1 MKKMMRKWAL
11 LITVVVAVTG
21 CAVAA
26 TLAAQ
31 TTDFVLMINGKVV
44 ETEKPIVAIDNSS
57 YLPVRE
63 LSEKLGFD
71 VTWHEQFGGQKK
83 VVDIQTNSKNVI
95 HDWIKETM
103 KLDLPENTRALDYT
117 YYGEEGA
124 FWGEVSISHEEIDA
138 VIEQLEKEYVKG
150 TQAGQEGEKVLTKEE
165 IFQKLSPI
173 EPLLEEQ
180 RYGWKLNHEQVEYAY
195 YKPQGE
201 TFIFVLKEADGQH
214 VVYLMH
220 SVDSIIVRK

>member
-1 MKKMMRKWAL
+1 MQAGRDL
-11 LITVVVAVTG
+11 SLI
-21 CAVAA
+21 
-26 TLAAQ
+26 
-31 TTDFVLMINGKVV
+31 
-44 ETEKPIVAIDNSS
+44 
-57 YLPVRE
+57 
-63 LSEKLGFD
+63 
-71 VTWHEQFGGQKK
+71 H
-83 VVDIQTNSKNVI
+83 IQ
-95 HDWIKETM
+95 
-103 KLDLPENTRALDYT
+103 NTRALDYT